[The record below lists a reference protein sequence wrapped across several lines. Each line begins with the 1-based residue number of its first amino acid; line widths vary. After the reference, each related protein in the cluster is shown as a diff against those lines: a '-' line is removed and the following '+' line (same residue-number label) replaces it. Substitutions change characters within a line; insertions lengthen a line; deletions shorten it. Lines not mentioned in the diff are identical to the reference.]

1 MYEIFLYI
9 FTYLLLGASCSS
21 PSRPI
26 DYGTELTAT
35 DSICLSIDEHTHYES
50 KSIFQFEE
58 NGHEYLSFLNEK
70 QAIKFISMIWI
81 PNKLLK
87 QFIYKKRGEMQC
99 HQLMAVFHLAQSIF

>member
-1 MYEIFLYI
+1 MKYFLYI

-58 NGHEYLSFLNEK
+58 NGHEYLWGIERSVFSVIGENSRNALK
-70 QAIKFISMIWI
+70 IKWFS
-81 PNKLLK
+81 
-87 QFIYKKRGEMQC
+87 C
-99 HQLMAVFHLAQSIF
+99 A

>member
-1 MYEIFLYI
+1 MKYFLYI

-70 QAIKFISMIWI
+70 E
-81 PNKLLK
+81 
-87 QFIYKKRGEMQC
+87 FIYKKRGEMQC

>member
-1 MYEIFLYI
+1 MKYFLYI

-70 QAIKFISMIWI
+70 ASYKVHIYDWI

>member
-1 MYEIFLYI
+1 MKYFLYI

-50 KSIFQFEE
+50 KSI
-58 NGHEYLSFLNEK
+58 
-70 QAIKFISMIWI
+70 KFISMIWI